1 MTKRCPK
8 CQSPMTEG
16 VIIDKDQ
23 HVRRVSS
30 WLEGAPVMSMWGL
43 GLKLRGKK
51 PIPIQTWRCDRCSF
65 LESYA
70 SG

>member
-1 MTKRCPK
+1 MIKRCPK

-16 VIIDKDQ
+16 VIVEKDQ
-23 HVRRVSS
+23 SRSGVST
-30 WLEGAPVMSMWGL
+30 WRAGAPVDRWWGVKL
-43 GLKLRGKK
+43 GGK